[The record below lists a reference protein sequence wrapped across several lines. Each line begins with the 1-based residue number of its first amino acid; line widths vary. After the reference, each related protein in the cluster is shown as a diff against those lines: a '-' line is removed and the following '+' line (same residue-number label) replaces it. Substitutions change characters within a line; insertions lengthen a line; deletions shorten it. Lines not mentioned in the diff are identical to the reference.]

1 MLLLML
7 SSFSVQSPGGIFSF
21 SFFFFFLTK
30 VHLFYRYLR
39 VVVYDE
45 KIYSNA
51 SPPSLRKQPLFCD
64 ATIGFPWKCQ
74 TSGGSAKYRQISQAT
89 NPTPSRSMLLSWL
102 NIYFFLSFF

>member
-21 SFFFFFLTK
+21 SFLFFFFTK

-74 TSGGSAKYRQISQAT
+74 TSGGIAKYRQISQAT
-89 NPTPSRSMLLSWL
+89 NPSPSHS
-102 NIYFFLSFF
+102 ICYYHG

>member
-1 MLLLML
+1 MHFFAVKKYAVADAVFLLVFNPLEAFFL
-7 SSFSVQSPGGIFSF
+7 FL
-21 SFFFFFLTK
+21 FFFFFFTK

-64 ATIGFPWKCQ
+64 ATIGFP
-74 TSGGSAKYRQISQAT
+74 
-89 NPTPSRSMLLSWL
+89 
-102 NIYFFLSFF
+102 